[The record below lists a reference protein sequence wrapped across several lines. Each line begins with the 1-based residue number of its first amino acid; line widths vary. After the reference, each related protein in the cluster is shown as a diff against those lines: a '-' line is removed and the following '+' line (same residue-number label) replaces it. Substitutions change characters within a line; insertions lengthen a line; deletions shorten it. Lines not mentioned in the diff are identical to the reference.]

1 LQFGEGTA
9 IVGWMMN
16 SARTW
21 GVAIEGTLPLA
32 NDEAALVEEL
42 KSGSE
47 EAFAYLLAV
56 YQNPVYNFICHMVEN
71 GTDASDVLQDVF
83 VKVFKGIGHFH
94 GESSLKTWIYR
105 IAVHEATN
113 HRRSWFRRSIREA
126 FSLDDDH
133 APTAA
138 ARVAE
143 KSNGI
148 TPYQALEQAE
158 RQELVAKA
166 LSSLAAPYR
175 AVVVLREIEG
185 QSYEEIARVLGVAE
199 GTVKSRLLRG
209 RDLLRRK
216 LAGYMG
222 CDDV

>member
-1 LQFGEGTA
+1 
-9 IVGWMMN
+9 MN

-21 GVAIEGTLPLA
+21 GVAIDRALPLA
-32 NDEAALVEEL
+32 NDEAQLVEEL
-42 KSGSE
+42 KAGSE

-56 YQNPVYNFICHMVEN
+56 YQNPVYNFVCHMVEN
-71 GTDASDVLQDVF
+71 GTDGSDVLQDVF
-83 VKVFKGIGHFH
+83 LKVFKGIGHFH
-94 GESSLKTWIYR
+94 GDSSLKTWIYR

-113 HRRSWFRRSIREA
+113 HRRSWFRRHIREA
-126 FSLDDDH
+126 FSLDDDR
-133 APTAA
+133 APSAA
-138 ARVAE
+138 SRVAK
-143 KSNGI
+143 KSEET
-148 TPYQALEQAE
+148 TPYHTLEQAE
-158 RQELVAKA
+158 RQELVSKA
-166 LSSLAAPYR
+166 LLSLAAPYR

-222 CDDV
+222 RDDV